1 MKRVAALVVALAL
14 IGVTTW
20 LVWPSAPGVRGQDQK
35 ITVVDGPADDQRVE
49 LDATFFPP
57 PEGGKAP
64 AVLLAHGFGGSKQ
77 SMRDQAIRL
86 AQDGYAVLTWSARGF
101 GRSTGQIAL
110 NSPDYEVKDVK
121 QLIDWL
127 AERPE
132 VQLDASGDPRVG
144 IAGGSYGG
152 AIALMTA
159 AFDQRVDAIVPQ
171 ITWSDLAD
179 ALFPNAA
186 TTTQTAPGP
195 TAGEADTTTGTDGDA
210 PRSDGESGTASDG
223 TDSSA
228 SADPITGGT
237 GTDQGADPAT
247 GGTGTDQ
254 GASGTGSPDASGSG
268 AASGV
273 FKRMW
278 AGIFFGQGVSLDAS
292 SLLGPRETAGPLTP
306 QQARCGRFLPEI
318 CDIYQEVAEDGRATP
333 EAIALLRESSPIT
346 VADRIKAPTLLIQ
359 GQRDSL
365 FPLSHADANAKA
377 IATAGTPVSLAWFDG
392 GHDGGNGE
400 ADWLFEQS
408 SAWFSRYL
416 KGEGSQTPPVSA
428 FTVTRDGGRDPGTR
442 QRIRLH
448 PEADAY
454 PGLGG
459 TDTATVELA
468 GPEQNIVNPPGG
480 APASISTVPGIG
492 GLLGGQ
498 GNGGVSIDMPGQS
511 AAFES
516 RPLTAPL
523 QLTGSPT
530 ITVRVTGEG
539 EATLFAKLYDVAEN
553 NQLPTLPAG
562 LVAPVRV
569 TIPQGAGSTEA
580 TITLPAVDHRF
591 AVGHRLRLVVT
602 TTDMGFATPAA
613 PAAYQISLASPALTV
628 PTVRTLAAAP
638 TGVAW
643 WVWAM
648 PLASIVVAAVL
659 LATGRTP
666 ARLRR
671 RPVRAST
678 AGPAS
683 IGGTPETGIPNT
695 TPASSP
701 DGKPV
706 TPAVTTPNG
715 QAPHTGTTATG
726 TTATGTTTAGTT
738 TDDPSDVATR
748 VNGSSPDAATG
759 ADESSPDGV
768 TTVNGSS
775 AAMAGTDSAST
786 DAVTGVN
793 GSPADAKAGGQARDG
808 ATTGSRTGAA
818 PVTSVPAGD
827 PPSASSA
834 TGTAAVAAA
843 EVPLEISGLTKAY
856 RNGELAVDGLSFR
869 VEKGQ
874 VLGLLGPNGAG
885 KTTTMRMM
893 MGLIQPDDGEVR
905 IFGERVTPG
914 APVLSRLGSFVEGPG
929 FLPHLSGHDNIQL
942 YWAATGRPAADAHFD
957 EALEIA
963 GLGKALERAVRTYSQ
978 GMRQRLAI
986 AQAMLGLP
994 DLLVL
999 DEPTNGLDPPQIREM
1014 REVLKRYARD
1024 GRTVIVSSHMLA
1036 EVEQTCSHVVVMQ
1049 RGRLVSTGPVSQLLS
1064 SAAAANGHGPRL
1076 EDVFLDLIGD
1086 KA

>member
-1 MKRVAALVVALAL
+1 MKRVAAVVAVLAL

-20 LVWPSAPGVRGQDQK
+20 LVWPSAPEARGQDQQ

-49 LDATFFPP
+49 LDTTFFPP
-57 PEGGKAP
+57 PGGGKAP

-77 SMRDQAIRL
+77 SMRDQAVRL
-86 AQDGYAVLTWSARGF
+86 AEQGYAVLTWSARGF

-127 AERPE
+127 AKRPE
-132 VQLDASGDPRVG
+132 VQLDASNDPRVG
-144 IAGGSYGG
+144 MAGGSYGG

-159 AFDQRVDAIVPQ
+159 AHDQRVDAIVPQ

-186 TTTQTAPGP
+186 APP
-195 TAGEADTTTGTDGDA
+195 
-210 PRSDGESGTASDG
+210 
-223 TDSSA
+223 
-228 SADPITGGT
+228 TGGT
-237 GTDQGADPAT
+237 QAAQPTSEAQPASSSPAADQPA
-247 GGTGTDQ
+247 GV
-254 GASGTGSPDASGSG
+254 
-268 AASGV
+268 ASGV

-278 AGIFFGQGVSLDAS
+278 AGIFFGQGVSLDTM
-292 SLLGPRETAGPLTP
+292 SLLGGRESVGPLTAE
-306 QQARCGRFLPEI
+306 QARCGRFMPAI
-318 CDIYQEVAEDGRATP
+318 CDIYQQVAKDGRASP
-333 EAIALLRESSPIT
+333 EAVELLRKSSPIT
-346 VADRIKAPTLLIQ
+346 VAGQIKAPTLLIQ

-365 FPLSHADANAKA
+365 FPLGHADANAKA
-377 IATAGTPVSLAWFDG
+377 IAAAGTPVSLAWFDG

-400 ADWLFEQS
+400 ADWLFDQS
-408 SAWFSRYL
+408 AAWFARHL
-416 KGEGSQTPPVSA
+416 KGEESAPAVSA

-448 PEADAY
+448 PEADSY
-454 PGLGG
+454 PGLAGSG
-459 TDTATVELA
+459 TSTVELS

-498 GNGGVSIDMPGQS
+498 NSPGVSIDMPGQS
-511 AAFES
+511 ATFES
-516 RPLTAPL
+516 RPLTTPL

-530 ITVRVTGEG
+530 VKVKVSGKG
-539 EATLFAKLYDVAEN
+539 EATLFAKLYDVADDA
-553 NQLPTLPAG
+553 QPPTLPAG

-569 TIPQGAGSTEA
+569 TIPEGSGSAEA
-580 TITLPAVDHRF
+580 TISLPAVDHRF
-591 AVGHRLRLVVT
+591 AAGHRLRLVVT
-602 TTDMGFATPAA
+602 TTDMGYATPVE
-613 PAAYQISLASPALTV
+613 PATYQVSLAANSLTV
-628 PTVRTLAAAP
+628 PTVGTLAAAP

-648 PLASIVVAAVL
+648 PLGAVVIAAIL
-659 LATGRTP
+659 LATGRTTSRT
-666 ARLRR
+666 RLR
-671 RPVRAST
+671 P
-678 AGPAS
+678 
-683 IGGTPETGIPNT
+683 
-695 TPASSP
+695 
-701 DGKPV
+701 
-706 TPAVTTPNG
+706 
-715 QAPHTGTTATG
+715 
-726 TTATGTTTAGTT
+726 
-738 TDDPSDVATR
+738 
-748 VNGSSPDAATG
+748 
-759 ADESSPDGV
+759 
-768 TTVNGSS
+768 
-775 AAMAGTDSAST
+775 
-786 DAVTGVN
+786 
-793 GSPADAKAGGQARDG
+793 
-808 ATTGSRTGAA
+808 A
-818 PVTSVPAGD
+818 PVTSSDGPGVTKLTAEVNGTTAGGGSSAGAADDGLAVGTKSGDVNGVSAAGVADDGLAVGTDAGMPGRPTSASGDVNGRGADTGDASGGYTGAGD
-827 PPSASSA
+827 AD
-834 TGTAAVAAA
+834 
-843 EVPLEISGLTKAY
+843 VPLEISGLTKAY

-869 VEKGQ
+869 VERGQ

-893 MGLIQPDDGEVR
+893 MGLIHPDAGEIR

-929 FLPHLSGHDNIQL
+929 FLPHLSGRDNIQL
-942 YWAATGRPAADAHFD
+942 YWAATGRPKADAHFD

-963 GLGKALERAVRTYSQ
+963 NLGKALDRAVRTYSQ

-1036 EVEQTCSHVVVMQ
+1036 EVEQACSHVVVMR
-1049 RGRLVSTGPVSQLLS
+1049 RGRLVSTGPVSTLLG
-1064 SAAAANGHGPRL
+1064 SAAVTNGHGPRL

-1086 KA
+1086 KT

>member
-1 MKRVAALVVALAL
+1 MKRVAALVAALAL
-14 IGVTTW
+14 IGVATW
-20 LVWPSAPGVRGQDQK
+20 LVWPSVPEVRGQDQK

-49 LDATFFPP
+49 LDTTFFPP
-57 PEGGKAP
+57 PDGGKAP

-77 SMRDQAIRL
+77 SMRDQAVRL
-86 AQDGYAVLTWSARGF
+86 AQQGYAVMTWSARGF

-127 AERPE
+127 AKRPD

-159 AFDQRVDAIVPQ
+159 AYDQRVDAIVPQ

-186 TTTQTAPGP
+186 AQTTATTPQTAS
-195 TAGEADTTTGTDGDA
+195 TSTSATT
-210 PRSDGESGTASDG
+210 PQTAS
-223 TDSSA
+223 TSTSA
-228 SADPITGGT
+228 TPSAATSGGQE
-237 GTDQGADPAT
+237 GDVAT
-247 GGTGTDQ
+247 
-254 GASGTGSPDASGSG
+254 
-268 AASGV
+268 SGV

-278 AGIFFGQGVSLDAS
+278 AGIFFGQGVSLDTM
-292 SLLGPRETAGPLTP
+292 SLLGQREAAGAVSAE
-306 QQARCGRFLPEI
+306 QARCGRFLTAV
-318 CDIYQEVAEDGRATP
+318 CDVYQQVAKDGRATP
-333 EAIALLRESSPIT
+333 EAIALLRRSSPIT
-346 VADRIKAPTLLIQ
+346 VAGQIKAPTLLIQ

-377 IATAGTPVSLAWFDG
+377 IAAAGTPVSLAWFDG

-400 ADWLFEQS
+400 ADWLFDQS
-408 SAWFSRYL
+408 TAWFGHYL
-416 KGEGSQTPPVSA
+416 KGEDPAAPVSA

-448 PEADAY
+448 PEAASY
-454 PGLGG
+454 PGLAG
-459 TDTATVELA
+459 TDTSTVELN

-498 GNGGVSIDMPGQS
+498 TNGGVSIDMPGQS
-511 AAFES
+511 AAYES
-516 RPLTAPL
+516 RPLTTPL

-530 ITVRVTGEG
+530 VKIKVSGKG
-539 EATLFAKLYDVAEN
+539 EATLFAKLYDVADST
-553 NQLPTLPAG
+553 QLPALPAG
-562 LVAPVRV
+562 LVAPIRV
-569 TIPQGAGSTEA
+569 TIPEGAGSAEA
-580 TITLPAVDHRF
+580 TVALPTVDYRF

-602 TTDMGFATPAA
+602 TTDMGFATPAE
-613 PAAYQISLASPALTV
+613 PATYQVSLASPALAV

-648 PLASIVVAAVL
+648 PLAAVVVAGII

-666 ARLRR
+666 TRPRR
-671 RPVRAST
+671 RTALAANAPAPVQ
-678 AGPAS
+678 PQD
-683 IGGTPETGIPNT
+683 
-695 TPASSP
+695 SP
-701 DGKPV
+701 PLV
-706 TPAVTTPNG
+706 PSPNG
-715 QAPHTGTTATG
+715 QAPG
-726 TTATGTTTAGTT
+726 
-738 TDDPSDVATR
+738 
-748 VNGSSPDAATG
+748 
-759 ADESSPDGV
+759 
-768 TTVNGSS
+768 
-775 AAMAGTDSAST
+775 
-786 DAVTGVN
+786 
-793 GSPADAKAGGQARDG
+793 
-808 ATTGSRTGAA
+808 
-818 PVTSVPAGD
+818 TSVPAPVGGV
-827 PPSASSA
+827 PASSNGQTDDHADAPGSAQEPA
-834 TGTAAVAAA
+834 TSGLKATAGSGAAA
-843 EVPLEISGLTKAY
+843 DGEAVPGDEAIPGGEAIPGSEVVPGGGAVGDGGDVPAVRGDGLEVPLEISGLTKAY

-869 VEKGQ
+869 VEQGQ

-929 FLPHLSGHDNIQL
+929 FLPHLSGRDNIEL
-942 YWAATGRPAADAHFD
+942 YWAATGRPKADAHFD

-963 GLGKALERAVRTYSQ
+963 NLGKALERAVRTYSQ

-1049 RGRLVSTGPVSQLLS
+1049 RGRLVSAGPVSRLLS
-1064 SAAAANGHGPRL
+1064 SAVSTNGHGPRL

-1086 KA
+1086 KT

>member
-35 ITVVDGPADDQRVE
+35 ITVVDGPADDQRVV
-49 LDATFFPP
+49 LDTTFFPP

-195 TAGEADTTTGTDGDA
+195 TTGEADTTTGTDGDA
-210 PRSDGESGTASDG
+210 ARSDGESGTASGG

-228 SADPITGGT
+228 SADPTTGGT
-237 GTDQGADPAT
+237 ESSASADPTTGGTDSSASADPTTGGTDSSASADPAT

-254 GASGTGSPDASGSG
+254 GASDTGSPDASGSG

-318 CDIYQEVAEDGRATP
+318 CDIYQEVAEDGRASP
-333 EAIALLRESSPIT
+333 EAVALLRKSSPIT

-377 IATAGTPVSLAWFDG
+377 IAAAGTPVSLAWFDG

-416 KGEGSQTPPVSA
+416 KGEGSRTPPVSA

-666 ARLRR
+666 AGLRR

-678 AGPAS
+678 AEPAS

-701 DGKPV
+701 NGKPV

-715 QAPHTGTTATG
+715 QAPDAGTATG

-738 TDDPSDVATR
+738 TDDPSDVATG
-748 VNGSSPDAATG
+748 VNGSSPDAAT
-759 ADESSPDGV
+759 
-768 TTVNGSS
+768 TVNGSS
-775 AAMAGTDSAST
+775 DAM
-786 DAVTGVN
+786 
-793 GSPADAKAGGQARDG
+793 AGGQAHDG

-818 PVTSVPAGD
+818 PVTSVPASD
-827 PPSASSA
+827 TPSGSSA

-843 EVPLEISGLTKAY
+843 EVPLEIRGLTKAY

-942 YWAATGRPAADAHFD
+942 YWAATGRPVADAHFD

>member
-20 LVWPSAPGVRGQDQK
+20 LVWPSAPEVRGQDQK

-49 LDATFFPP
+49 LDTTFFPP
-57 PEGGKAP
+57 PDGGKAP
-64 AVLLAHGFGGSKQ
+64 VVLLAHGFGGSKQ

-86 AQDGYAVLTWSARGF
+86 AQEGYAVLTWSARGF

-186 TTTQTAPGP
+186 TTTQT
-195 TAGEADTTTGTDGDA
+195 TAQSTAQATTEAEA
-210 PRSDGESGTASDG
+210 ESGA
-223 TDSSA
+223 DS
-228 SADPITGGT
+228 
-237 GTDQGADPAT
+237 PA
-247 GGTGTDQ
+247 
-254 GASGTGSPDASGSG
+254 APEAG

-292 SLLGPRETAGPLTP
+292 SLLGPREAAGPLTP

-318 CDIYQEVAEDGRATP
+318 CDIYQDVAEDGRATQ
-333 EAIALLRESSPIT
+333 EAIALLRKSSPVT

-377 IATAGTPVSLAWFDG
+377 IAAAGTPVSLAWFDG

-408 SAWFSRYL
+408 SAWFARYL
-416 KGEGSQTPPVSA
+416 KGEGSGAPPVSA

-448 PEADAY
+448 PEAGSY

-459 TDTATVELA
+459 TDTTTVELA

-523 QLTGSPT
+523 QLTGSPS

-539 EATLFAKLYDVAEN
+539 EATLFAKLYDVAEG

-569 TIPQGAGSTEA
+569 TIPEGAGSTEA
-580 TITLPAVDHRF
+580 TIALPAVDHRF

-613 PAAYQISLASPALTV
+613 PATYQVSLASPALTV

-671 RPVRAST
+671 RPVRASAT
-678 AGPAS
+678 EPAS
-683 IGGTPETGIPNT
+683 IPATLEPGVPNT
-695 TPASSP
+695 TPASP
-701 DGKPV
+701 PNGKPA
-706 TPAVTTPNG
+706 TPTATTPNG
-715 QAPHTGTTATG
+715 QSPDAASATG
-726 TTATGTTTAGTT
+726 TAK
-738 TDDPSDVATR
+738 DSPSDVAA
-748 VNGSSPDAATG
+748 V
-759 ADESSPDGV
+759 
-768 TTVNGSS
+768 VNGSS
-775 AAMAGTDSAST
+775 AE
-786 DAVTGVN
+786 
-793 GSPADAKAGGQARDG
+793 
-808 ATTGSRTGAA
+808 AA
-818 PVTSVPAGD
+818 PVTSVDTAVV
-827 PPSASSA
+827 AS
-834 TGTAAVAAA
+834 TD
-843 EVPLEISGLTKAY
+843 VPLEITGLTKAY

-893 MGLIQPDDGEVR
+893 MGLIHPDDGEIR
-905 IFGERVTPG
+905 IFGEPVTPG

-929 FLPHLSGHDNIQL
+929 FLPHLSGRDNIEL
-942 YWAATGRPAADAHFD
+942 YWAATGRPVADAHFD

-1064 SAAAANGHGPRL
+1064 SAAVADGHGPRL